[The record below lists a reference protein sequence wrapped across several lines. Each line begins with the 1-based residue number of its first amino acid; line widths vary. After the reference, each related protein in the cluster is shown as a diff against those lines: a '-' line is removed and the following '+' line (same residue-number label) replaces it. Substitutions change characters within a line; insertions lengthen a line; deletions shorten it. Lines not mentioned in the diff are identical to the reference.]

1 MSTTTKIEW
10 TDTTG
15 SPWLGCTKVSEGCAH
30 CYLPRQTP
38 LRVLGLKLGQPRH
51 RCTSFRIGV
60 IALNSKAQREGRR
73 IRIFPS
79 LCDWLDPEV
88 PVEWLADFLDTIRLT
103 PALDWQLL
111 TKRPEWWRQRL
122 DAALANG
129 CGSTPNCSRSTVDWI
144 LEWIG
149 GRPPENVW
157 IGWTA
162 ENQARADERTPH
174 GLKIPARVR
183 FVSVEPMLGPVVLGP
198 RAMAGAGTFRQ
209 MEGIH
214 WVICGGESG
223 PGARPMHPDWAR
235 SLRDQCAAAHVPFF
249 FKQWGEWAP
258 MPPERCDRVV
268 EHRALITGTAPNR
281 SGAMLWRVGKRPA
294 GRLLD
299 GREHN
304 EFPEVCHA

>member
-10 TDTTG
+10 TDTTL
-15 SPWLGCTKVSEGCAH
+15 SPWLGCSPVSEGCAH

-38 LRVLGLKLGQPRH
+38 LRVLGLKLGQPRY
-51 RCTSFRIGV
+51 RCTSFRIGA
-60 IALNSKAQREGRR
+60 IALNAKAQREGRR

-111 TKRPEWWRQRL
+111 TKRPGNFWSRMANVTNLGSSYRSGL
-122 DAALANG
+122 DDFARSWLNG
-129 CGSTPNCSRSTVDWI
+129 
-144 LEWIG
+144 E
-149 GRPPENVW
+149 PPANVW

-174 GLKIPARVR
+174 GLKIPAVVR
-183 FVSVEPMLGPVVLGP
+183 FVSVEPMLGPVVL
-198 RAMAGAGTFRQ
+198 FRGFHVIDRFRGIVLGGR
-209 MEGIH
+209 GIH

-223 PGARPMHPDWAR
+223 PQARPMHPDWAR
-235 SLRDQCAAAHVPFF
+235 SLRDQCAAAKVPFF

-258 MPPERCDRVV
+258 AGTRIV
-268 EHRALITGTAPNR
+268 EGKEMVMMGGEAFY
-281 SGAMLWRVGKRPA
+281 RVGKRAA

-299 GREHN
+299 GCEHN
-304 EFPEVCHA
+304 EFPEVRHA

>member
-10 TDTTG
+10 TDSTG

-38 LRVLGLKLGQPRH
+38 LRVHGIKLGAGQPRH
-51 RCTSFRIGV
+51 RATSFRIGV
-60 IALNSKAQREGRR
+60 IALNAKAQREGRR
-73 IRIFPS
+73 VRIFPS

-88 PVEWLADFLDTIRLT
+88 PAEWLADFLDTIRLT

-111 TKRPEWWRQRL
+111 TKRPELWGQQMLR
-122 DAALANG
+122 AAGNVYG
-129 CGSTPNCSRSTVDWI
+129 VRSATYI
-144 LEWIG
+144 AQAEWITNWREG
-149 GRPPENVW
+149 SAPANVW

-174 GLKIPARVR
+174 GRKIPARVR
-183 FVSVEPMLGPVVLGP
+183 FVSVEPMLGPVDLRTWLGSERP
-198 RAMAGAGTFRQ
+198 EPIQ
-209 MEGIH
+209 

-249 FKQWGEWAP
+249 FKQWGEWWPAGSRIIEGKE
-258 MPPERCDRVV
+258 MVMMGGE
-268 EHRALITGTAPNR
+268 AFYR
-281 SGAMLWRVGKRPA
+281 SGKRAA

-299 GREHN
+299 GREYN
-304 EFPEVCHA
+304 EFPEVRP

>member
-1 MSTTTKIEW
+1 MSTNTKIEW

-38 LRVLGLKLGQPRH
+38 LRVHGIKLGAGQPRH
-51 RCTSFRIGV
+51 RATSFRIGV
-60 IALNSKAQREGRR
+60 IALNAKAQREGRR
-73 IRIFPS
+73 VRIFPS

-88 PVEWLADFLDTIRLT
+88 PAEWLADFLDTIRLT

-111 TKRPEWWRQRL
+111 TKRPENFWSRMANVTNLGSSYRSGL
-122 DAALANG
+122 DGFTRGWLN
-129 CGSTPNCSRSTVDWI
+129 N
-144 LEWIG
+144 E
-149 GRPPENVW
+149 PPSNVW

-162 ENQARADERTPH
+162 ENQVRADERMAH

-183 FVSVEPMLGPVVLGP
+183 FVSVEPMLGPVRIDFSVRIKEESCTRSP
-198 RAMAGAGTFRQ
+198 
-209 MEGIH
+209 ID

-235 SLRDQCAAAHVPFF
+235 SLRDQCAVAKVPFF

-258 MPPERCDRVV
+258 AGTRIV
-268 EHRALITGTAPNR
+268 EGKEMVMMGGEAFYR
-281 SGAMLWRVGKRPA
+281 SGKRAA

-299 GREHN
+299 GREHS
-304 EFPEVCHA
+304 EFPEVRP